1 MNKIYIFSGL
11 GVDKRVFENINF
23 GNLNVHFVDW
33 IEPLKNE
40 SLEDYAK
47 RISIPFKDDNPILI
61 GLSFGG
67 ILAVEI
73 SKIIKTKKSSF

>member
-1 MNKIYIFSGL
+1 M
-11 GVDKRVFENINF
+11 
-23 GNLNVHFVDW
+23 DW

-40 SLEDYAK
+40 SLKNYAQ
-47 RISIPFKDDNPILI
+47 RISNKITSDNPTLI

-73 SKIIKTKKSSF
+73 SKILKLQKVILISSAKTNMNFLKFTELQEN